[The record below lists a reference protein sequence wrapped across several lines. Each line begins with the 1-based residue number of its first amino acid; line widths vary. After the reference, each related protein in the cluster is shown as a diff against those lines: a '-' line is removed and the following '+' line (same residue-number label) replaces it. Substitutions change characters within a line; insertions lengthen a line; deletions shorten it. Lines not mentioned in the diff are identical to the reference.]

1 MPCLCIRRKTTDT
14 QTDRQ
19 TVCVL
24 SHMRVF
30 GVLQCLGK
38 APISS
43 SRRVSKASQ
52 TQTPTSPSHTSILLV
67 EAITKLNS
75 HPRADMVHAPAA
87 GLAHRR
93 PLLKE
98 SIRKGSLP
106 KFSTQHLLLSRSRVQ
121 GSIALMG
128 WGGFSGMGGLWEK
141 VARDAV
147 CTSNVFTFF
156 CQPQSKSCKMCSIRD
171 TFPDVGFCRRVNAA
185 QHLLTR
191 EGCWRS

>member
-1 MPCLCIRRKTTDT
+1 
-14 QTDRQ
+14 
-19 TVCVL
+19 
-24 SHMRVF
+24 MRVF
-30 GVLQCLGK
+30 GVLQGLGK

-43 SRRVSKASQ
+43 SRQVSKASQ

-141 VARDAV
+141 VCDGCCVYFQRV
-147 CTSNVFTFF
+147 YFF
-156 CQPQSKSCKMCSIRD
+156 PQPQSLRVE
-171 TFPDVGFCRRVNAA
+171 DV
-185 QHLLTR
+185 QHP
-191 EGCWRS
+191 GYISWCWFLP